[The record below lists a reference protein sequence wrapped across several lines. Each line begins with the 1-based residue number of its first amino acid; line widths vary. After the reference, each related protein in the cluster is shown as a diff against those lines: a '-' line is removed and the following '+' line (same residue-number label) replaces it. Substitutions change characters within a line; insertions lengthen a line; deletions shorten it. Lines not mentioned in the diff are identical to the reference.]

1 MPLKLLSGSERACFL
16 SATSFSVR
24 AGTSWLPA
32 FRPVL
37 SVQHFADEADASP
50 MARIRLMAAVILD
63 GSRAVRVVVVA
74 RDKSTSTP
82 SVQAGI
88 GYPLENEEVRTRKL

>member
-1 MPLKLLSGSERACFL
+1 
-16 SATSFSVR
+16 
-24 AGTSWLPA
+24 
-32 FRPVL
+32 
-37 SVQHFADEADASP
+37 